1 MMSAAQQAGITVGAL
16 WWQAAFVD
24 GAHMLG
30 ISAFVGAWVV
40 LVYALAQALRKKKAG
55 KVE

>member
-1 MMSAAQQAGITVGAL
+1 
-16 WWQAAFVD
+16 
-24 GAHMLG
+24 MLG